1 MDTTLVIGGCRS
13 GKSRYA
19 LTMAQQASGK
29 SRIFIATSMP
39 DDDEMKDRVR
49 RHQAER
55 GAQWETVEAPIR
67 LAQAIAENSPAAD
80 VIVVDCITLW
90 ISNLM
95 MDAHAANGIED
106 HFERLSS
113 SLAAAH
119 CPVILVTN
127 EVGAG
132 VVPDNRLARCFRDLV
147 GIANQN
153 LAHLSDRVVWVVA
166 GIPVVIKGE
175 RNLQGS

>member
-1 MDTTLVIGGCRS
+1 MNTTLIIGGCRS

-19 LTMAQQASGK
+19 LALAEQAVGK

-39 DDDEMKDRVR
+39 DDDEMKERVR

-55 GAQWETVEAPIR
+55 GAQWETVESPIG
-67 LAQAIAENSPAAD
+67 LARAVAESSPEAD

-95 MDAHAANGIED
+95 MNAHTADGIED
-106 HFERLSS
+106 RIETLSA
-113 SLAAAH
+113 SLAVAR

-132 VVPDNRLARCFRDLV
+132 VVPDNHLARRFRDLV
-147 GIANQN
+147 GTANQN
-153 LAHLSDRVVWVVA
+153 LAHVSDRVIWVVA

-175 RNLQGS
+175 RNLQEK